1 MTEVS
6 LLVQV
11 GKSLHEQNKLE
22 NNKNHFENMITLQHK
37 PKQWKST
44 IINVTLKDSWEGV
57 PWRSVVRI
65 QHFHCCGPGSFLGL
79 GGKKR
84 FLREDTTSLEII
96 MLLPVTTVSPTLV
109 SCSNGIDCS
118 FLHDDQIQIT
128 QLPQASGSCLQKEK
142 NRLLYFYKILE
153 LHLLRQE
160 LPPVTDTRNRDW
172 ERRFNFP
179 ISC

>member
-1 MTEVS
+1 
-6 LLVQV
+6 
-11 GKSLHEQNKLE
+11 
-22 NNKNHFENMITLQHK
+22 
-37 PKQWKST
+37 
-44 IINVTLKDSWEGV
+44 
-57 PWRSVVRI
+57 
-65 QHFHCCGPGSFLGL
+65 
-79 GGKKR
+79 
-84 FLREDTTSLEII
+84 

-160 LPPVTDTRNRDW
+160 LPPVTDTRNRD
-172 ERRFNFP
+172 
-179 ISC
+179 